1 MKGSVGQF
9 TAVQKNLEAGAK
21 ELKIAIELSPDLN
34 WQSKALIEGNIK
46 MLTNYAKALSKLVND
61 TMIEI

>member
-1 MKGSVGQF
+1 MKGSVGNF
-9 TAVQKNLEAGAK
+9 ITVQKNLEAGAK
-21 ELKIAIELSPDLN
+21 ELKMAIELSPDLS
-34 WQSKALIEGNIK
+34 WQSKVLIEGNIK

>member
-21 ELKIAIELSPDLN
+21 ELKMAIELSPDLD
-34 WQSKALIEGNIK
+34 WKSKTLIESNIK